1 MSEVKDEFI
10 HDIEEFYITGMP
22 IKTDIGL
29 VRFIT
34 VREYPTLSMKLSVLQ
49 TDKNRIVCEFTKS
62 ANAMKDGEEKQA
74 LQEFISAVEESTF
87 YEVVKEIEDLE
98 QGYIDLFAELF
109 DDKDAW
115 SKVDKENFDYYR
127 DLIIKMNGISVSE
140 TNPNPEIQ
148 KWIDK
153 SNRVKQQDNKD
164 GLDFA
169 SMISS
174 LFVVG
179 HSFKDIN
186 DLTMY
191 QFYMAFQRL
200 AKFKEYDSSTL
211 FATVAPDVKVENWFK
226 TIKLGEKESSFMTQ
240 DKFNK
245 DIGSTIKD

>member
-1 MSEVKDEFI
+1 MNQYTDFI
-10 HDIEEFYITGMP
+10 NDIEEFYIIGLP

-34 VREYPTLSMKLSVLQ
+34 VKEYPVLSMKLGVLQ
-49 TDKNRIVCEFTKS
+49 TDKNRIICEFAKMLEQQKDEQERLKLEMFIKEVEKS
-62 ANAMKDGEEKQA
+62 
-74 LQEFISAVEESTF
+74 SF
-87 YEVVKEIEDLE
+87 YEIVTGFEDLDT
-98 QGYIDLFAELF
+98 GYRELFAELF
-109 DDKDAW
+109 DDAHAW
-115 SKVDKENFDYYR
+115 DKVDAKTFDYYR
-127 DLIIKMNGISVSE
+127 DLLIKMNGITVPE

-153 SNRVKQQDNKD
+153 SNRVKQQNNDD
-164 GLDFA
+164 GLDFT

-186 DLTMY
+186 NLTMY

-200 AKFKEYDSSTL
+200 AKFKEYDSTTL

-226 TIKLGEKESSFMTQ
+226 TIKLGEKESSFMS
-240 DKFNK
+240 KEIFSK
-245 DIGSTIKD
+245 DIGSAFKK